1 MGKYH
6 GASWRICV
14 EVRAQYDAAA
24 AAAAAAAADVI
35 AVPAASHVSYR
46 IQRQEARTRIKGGE
60 SLGESWPN
68 GRIVS

>member
-24 AAAAAAAADVI
+24 AAAAADVI
-35 AVPAASHVSYR
+35 AVLAASHVSYR

-68 GRIVS
+68 GWIVS

>member
-14 EVRAQYDAAA
+14 EVRAQYD

>member
-24 AAAAAAAADVI
+24 AAAADVI
-35 AVPAASHVSYR
+35 AVSAASHVSYR